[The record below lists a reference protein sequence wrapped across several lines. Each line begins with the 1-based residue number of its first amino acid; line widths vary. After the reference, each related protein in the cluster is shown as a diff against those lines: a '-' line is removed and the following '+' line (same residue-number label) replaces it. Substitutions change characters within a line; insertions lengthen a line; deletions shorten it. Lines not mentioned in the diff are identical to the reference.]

1 MKKLLLLLLFI
12 PLSILGQDESVEAKM
27 LAESFITAYNS
38 EDYKS
43 VFNLFSSETKKALPI
58 NEVTDFLK
66 NLNSNAGKIS
76 ANEFIREEN
85 NISIYKLTFE
95 NWVSEYR
102 FSINDNKKIGDVFYF
117 DTFKEE
123 ILAGLAINS
132 LSNNDKIIS
141 KNQTK
146 LIFEKSKYFP
156 NNTQISLAFINGDNV
171 NYYGIKRKNDSI
183 VYINNNQHIFE
194 IGSITKVFTANL
206 LAKAAIDNKI
216 KLADYINDYLNI
228 KLNND
233 NRISFKSL
241 ANHTSGLPRMPTNF
255 EIEKLDSADIVKVR
269 HILIPYKDALASSE
283 DVQNTKLSAKIR
295 ADSIFSE
302 IITNNVKFESF
313 LSFSSDTEV
322 GNEFGEI
329 EFTIFDGFAP
339 EFRDFS
345 FNNEIG
351 SIDIVETVFGYHIIE
366 ILAKAE
372 KKKLVNLR
380 NLDDNPYKYY
390 DNDDLEDYLI
400 NFLEIDKNALGDSSY
415 SNLGFGILGY
425 TISEIYEMSY
435 EDLVKQVIFSKYKMQ
450 NTFLNAEQADIRLVN
465 GLNKDGR
472 ETANW
477 DLSAMV
483 SAGGILSNVEDLVKY
498 GVAHFDESN
507 IELNLLKEKTI
518 KVNEQ
523 IDVGLGWHIINSE
536 KSENKWHW
544 HNGGTGGY
552 TSSMALD
559 IKNKIG
565 LVILSNVSAFNPFQG
580 NIDQLCFELMM
591 TFKDKND
598 KLYYE

>member
-1 MKKLLLLLLFI
+1 MKKLILLLFI
-12 PLSILGQDESVEAKM
+12 PLTMLSQDEK
-27 LAESFITAYNS
+27 AESRILVDSFIEAYNS
-38 EDYKS
+38 DDYKS
-43 VFNLFSSETKKALPI
+43 IFKLFSPETKTILPI
-58 NEVTDFLK
+58 NELTDFLK

-156 NNTQISLAFINGDNV
+156 NNTEISLAFINGDNV

-283 DVQNTKLSAKIR
+283 DVQNTKLSAKRR

-380 NLDDNPYKYY
+380 NLDENPYKYY

-400 NFLEIDKNALGDSSY
+400 NFLEIDKNAIGDSSY

>member
-1 MKKLLLLLLFI
+1 M
-12 PLSILGQDESVEAKM
+12 LSQDEK
-27 LAESFITAYNS
+27 AESRILVDSFIEAYNS
-38 EDYKS
+38 DDYKS
-43 VFNLFSSETKKALPI
+43 IFKLFSPETKTVLPI
-58 NEVTDFLK
+58 NELTDFLK

-255 EIEKLDSADIVKVR
+255 EIEKLDSADMVKVR

>member
-1 MKKLLLLLLFI
+1 MKKLILLLFI
-12 PLSILGQDESVEAKM
+12 PLTMLSQDEK
-27 LAESFITAYNS
+27 AESRILVDSFIEAYNS
-38 EDYKS
+38 DDYKS
-43 VFNLFSSETKKALPI
+43 IFKLFSPETKTVLPI
-58 NEVTDFLK
+58 NELTDFLK

-156 NNTQISLAFINGDNV
+156 NNTQISFAFINGDNV

-283 DVQNTKLSAKIR
+283 DVQNTKLSAKRR

-400 NFLEIDKNALGDSSY
+400 NFLEIDKNAIGDSSY

>member
-1 MKKLLLLLLFI
+1 MKKLILLLFI
-12 PLSILGQDESVEAKM
+12 PLTMLSQDEK
-27 LAESFITAYNS
+27 AESRILVDSFIEAYNS
-38 EDYKS
+38 DDYKS
-43 VFNLFSSETKKALPI
+43 IFKLFSPETKTVLPI
-58 NEVTDFLK
+58 NELTDFLK

-156 NNTQISLAFINGDNV
+156 NNTEISLAFINGDNV

-283 DVQNTKLSAKIR
+283 DVQNTKLSAKRR

-400 NFLEIDKNALGDSSY
+400 NFLEIDKNAIGDSSY

>member
-1 MKKLLLLLLFI
+1 MKKLILLLFI
-12 PLSILGQDESVEAKM
+12 PLTMLSQDEK
-27 LAESFITAYNS
+27 AESRILVDSFIEAYNS
-38 EDYKS
+38 DDYKS
-43 VFNLFSSETKKALPI
+43 IFKLFSPETKTILPI
-58 NEVTDFLK
+58 NELTDFLK

-132 LSNNDKIIS
+132 LSNNDKIMS

-156 NNTQISLAFINGDNV
+156 NNTEISLAFINGDNV

-283 DVQNTKLSAKIR
+283 DVQNTKLSAKRR

-400 NFLEIDKNALGDSSY
+400 NFLEIDKNAIGDSSY

>member
-1 MKKLLLLLLFI
+1 M
-12 PLSILGQDESVEAKM
+12 LSQDEK
-27 LAESFITAYNS
+27 AESRILVDSFIEAYNS
-38 EDYKS
+38 DDYKS
-43 VFNLFSSETKKALPI
+43 IFKLFSPETKTILPI
-58 NEVTDFLK
+58 HELTDFLK

-156 NNTQISLAFINGDNV
+156 NNTEISLAFINGDNV

-283 DVQNTKLSAKIR
+283 DVQNTKLSAKRR

-400 NFLEIDKNALGDSSY
+400 NFLEIDKNAIGDSSY

>member
-1 MKKLLLLLLFI
+1 M
-12 PLSILGQDESVEAKM
+12 LSQDEK
-27 LAESFITAYNS
+27 AESRILVDSFIEAYNS
-38 EDYKS
+38 DDYKS
-43 VFNLFSSETKKALPI
+43 IFKLFSPETKTVLPI
-58 NEVTDFLK
+58 NELTDFLK

-283 DVQNTKLSAKIR
+283 DVQNTKLSAKRR

-425 TISEIYEMSY
+425 TISKIYEMSY

-565 LVILSNVSAFNPFQG
+565 LVILSNVSAFNAFQG

>member
-1 MKKLLLLLLFI
+1 M
-12 PLSILGQDESVEAKM
+12 LSQDEK
-27 LAESFITAYNS
+27 AESRILVDSFIEAYNS
-38 EDYKS
+38 DDYKS
-43 VFNLFSSETKKALPI
+43 IFKLFSPETKTVLPI
-58 NEVTDFLK
+58 NELTDFLK

-156 NNTQISLAFINGDNV
+156 NNTQISFAFINGDNV